1 MYFPKTKNSDGN
13 NSDQPIAIMASSLVW
28 RAQAA
33 RAFWTVSRYSF
44 VSIRIFSFVSF
55 SDVIDRLM
63 RREKINLEEYFGA
76 IKDEDLLRGLEEDS
90 KKIRELSRS
99 RV

>member
-1 MYFPKTKNSDGN
+1 MHRRMGTKT
-13 NSDQPIAIMASSLVW
+13 L
-28 RAQAA
+28 
-33 RAFWTVSRYSF
+33 
-44 VSIRIFSFVSF
+44 SIREETYEMLKGEKREGESF